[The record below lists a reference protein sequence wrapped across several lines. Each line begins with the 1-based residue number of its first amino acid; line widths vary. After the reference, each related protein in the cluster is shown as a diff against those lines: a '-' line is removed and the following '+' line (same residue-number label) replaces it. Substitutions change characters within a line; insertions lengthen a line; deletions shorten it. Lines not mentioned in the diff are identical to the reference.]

1 MLTMKRTKRSDVMA
15 MCVQCEDCKF
25 ANWDASLFCD
35 SEEGHWEG
43 NHYVE
48 PYNEQFDFYCNKHE
62 RFYLEEEI
70 TGCCRDG
77 ISGPNNY
84 HEVCV
89 QHYREIADLKEELKK
104 KRIRRIKA
112 EQAQLTLF

>member
-1 MLTMKRTKRSDVMA
+1 

-25 ANWDASLFCD
+25 ANWEAALFCD

-43 NHYVE
+43 NYYVE
-48 PYNEQFDFYCNKHE
+48 PYSEQFDFYCNKHE

-84 HEVCV
+84 HEVCIK
-89 QHYREIADLKEELKK
+89 HYREIADLKEELKK
-104 KRIRRIKA
+104 KRYYKEYDVFSIGRGAYQVHEADGKY
-112 EQAQLTLF
+112 

>member
-1 MLTMKRTKRSDVMA
+1 MA
-15 MCVQCEDCKF
+15 MCIQCEDCKF

-48 PYNEQFDFYCNKHE
+48 PYSEQFDFYCNKHE

-89 QHYREIADLKEELKK
+89 EHYREIADLKEELKK